1 MGAATI
7 LDNGIR
13 LPADWPPRTLDPRD
27 TAPAPVPYL
36 ESPPAVVPI
45 DVGRQLLV
53 DDFLIAQ
60 TTLRRTVHQPE
71 KHPGNPVLRP
81 ETPLE
86 LNGGAQP
93 VACPFSDGVFY
104 DPADG
109 RFKLWYMA
117 GWFDGTALAV
127 SRDGLSWER
136 PDLDVVPGT
145 NRVLPPRPDFRRDGT
160 GLWLDHAAAD
170 PEARFKLLLYA
181 RSGAAGDGAHL
192 LASADGVHWRERAA
206 GAGLGRIGDN
216 STLFY
221 NPFRRRWVI
230 SARRSTPARG
240 RLRYYRE
247 QADFWRL
254 GDWAADAAPDAPVYW
269 AGADDLDPPDPQ
281 TGQATQLYKVD
292 AVAYESLMLGLIQV
306 HYGPPNEVCERGGF
320 PKLTELQLGYSRDGF
335 HWDRRDRAIFLGA
348 SRRPGHHERG
358 YIHSAGGV
366 CLVVG
371 DRLHFY
377 YGAFSGVSPERGGA
391 IYAGGSTNLATLRRD
406 GFVSLDAA
414 GGPGWLTT
422 RPVTFSGSALFVN
435 LAAPGGELRAE
446 VLDEAGRPLAPFTL
460 EACAPLAADGTRL
473 RVRWAGDPGLAA
485 LAGRPVR
492 FRFRLAGGA
501 LYAFWVSA
509 DGRGHSNGYVAA
521 GGPGF
526 GGPRDTPAGSG

>member
-1 MGAATI
+1 M
-7 LDNGIR
+7 
-13 LPADWPPRTLDPRD
+13 
-27 TAPAPVPYL
+27 APTC
-36 ESPPAVVPI
+36 S
-45 DVGRQLLV
+45 
-53 DDFLIAQ
+53 
-60 TTLRRTVHQPE
+60 LRRTAST
-71 KHPGNPVLRP
+71 GGSGRP
-81 ETPLE
+81 
-86 LNGGAQP
+86 
-93 VACPFSDGVFY
+93 
-104 DPADG
+104 
-109 RFKLWYMA
+109 A
-117 GWFDGTALAV
+117 G
-127 SRDGLSWER
+127 
-136 PDLDVVPGT
+136 
-145 NRVLPPRPDFRRDGT
+145 
-160 GLWLDHAAAD
+160 
-170 PEARFKLLLYA
+170 
-181 RSGAAGDGAHL
+181 
-192 LASADGVHWRERAA
+192 ASADRRQQHPVLQPLPAS
-206 GAGLGRIGDN
+206 LGHQRPPLD
-216 STLFY
+216 
-221 NPFRRRWVI
+221 
-230 SARRSTPARG
+230 PARG

-247 QADFWRL
+247 HADFWRL
-254 GDWAADAAPDAPVYW
+254 GDWAAGHAAPDAPVYW

-292 AVAYESLMLGLIQV
+292 AVAYECLMLGLIQV

-377 YGAFSGVSPERGGA
+377 YGAFSGVSPDRGGA

-422 RPVTFSGSALFVN
+422 RPVAFSGSALFVN

-473 RVRWAGDPGLAA
+473 RVRWAGDPSLAA

-521 GGPGF
+521 GGPGLAAR
-526 GGPRDTPAGSG
+526 GTRRPAPAEARLRGAPAAARRPPGRSRRGWRRRPRAAPPRRA